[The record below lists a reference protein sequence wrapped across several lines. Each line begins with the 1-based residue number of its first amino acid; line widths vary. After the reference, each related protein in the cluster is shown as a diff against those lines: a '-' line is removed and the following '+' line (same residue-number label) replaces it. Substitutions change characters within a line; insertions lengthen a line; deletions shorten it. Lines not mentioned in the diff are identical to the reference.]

1 MEWSLRCLAYIEV
14 GIIGRYIFLCICLE
28 ATGWI
33 CPEVWGSYSLGKNIY
48 MMEDALD
55 GYYIVQG
62 RKVRTRVCEHG
73 DYIVPLMSEMYDSL
87 GREAEY
93 VVDAKY
99 NRESII
105 VRTDNYQTHCRKY
118 YIISKDF
125 TDERIQVDSIIN
137 NYLWEFTD
145 SNEFIA
151 RCEKDG
157 IALRF

>member
-1 MEWSLRCLAYIEV
+1 MEWSIRCLAYIEI
-14 GIIGRYIFLCICLE
+14 GIIGRYIFLCICFG
-28 ATGWI
+28 ATEWI

-48 MMEDALD
+48 MLENE
-55 GYYIVQG
+55 GYGRFIVQG
-62 RKVRTRVCEHG
+62 WSMSGRVCRSGEN
-73 DYIVPLMSEMYDSL
+73 IVPLMSEMYDSL
-87 GREAEY
+87 GQRAQY

-145 SNEFIA
+145 STEFIA

-157 IALRF
+157 IPLRF